1 MKESN
6 FFNYLFPLFTFQMLS
21 PFLVSSLKTP
31 ISSPLPLLSN
41 PPTPAPLSWH
51 SPTLGHQAFS
61 GPRASPPMDVQQGPP
76 LLHMLLE
83 PWFPP
88 CVSLVGGLVPGSSG
102 GYWLVHKRDI
112 RDQGKNY
119 N

>member
-51 SPTLGHQAFS
+51 SPTL
-61 GPRASPPMDVQQGPP
+61 
-76 LLHMLLE
+76 LHMLLE